1 MRAVACRSVLVG
13 RRLLILVSRAKRL
26 RACAVVCSDQAGN
39 ALKVA
44 FHIFRVLCEPVSDDL
59 VLLVRPV
66 LDGGV
71 ETTTAWAERA
81 VLGDNGAVGRC
92 LEAKTPRCG
101 RAPPPST
108 CHSMCCCGSKTVSVL
123 SLVQLPIWGCS
134 FVPRNRAPT
143 AGADAPSSHSAP
155 LNSLEKRAGRLISLS
170 RAQRTSGEAGIV
182 RETSVEGDSE

>member
-1 MRAVACRSVLVG
+1 MCAVRCRSVLVG
-13 RRLLILVSRAKRL
+13 RRLLILMSRAKRL

-39 ALKVA
+39 ALKVP
-44 FHIFRVLCEPVSDDL
+44 FHIFRVFREPVSDDL

-101 RAPPPST
+101 RAPATFNLPFD
-108 CHSMCCCGSKTVSVL
+108 VL
-123 SLVQLPIWGCS
+123 L
-134 FVPRNRAPT
+134 R
-143 AGADAPSSHSAP
+143 
-155 LNSLEKRAGRLISLS
+155 LEDGKRAFAGPITDMGMFIRASEPCTHRWS
-170 RAQRTSGEAGIV
+170 RRTVEPLCAFEFGGEARWKVDIAQQCPKNFG
-182 RETSVEGDSE
+182 RSWDGS

>member
-1 MRAVACRSVLVG
+1 M
-13 RRLLILVSRAKRL
+13 
-26 RACAVVCSDQAGN
+26 CSDQAGN
-39 ALKVA
+39 ALVA
-44 FHIFRVLCEPVSDDL
+44 FHIFRALRAVSDDL

-71 ETTTAWAERA
+71 ETTAAWAERA

-101 RAPPPST
+101 RAPAT
-108 CHSMCCCGSKTVSVL
+108 FNACSMSSARLEDGKRA

-143 AGADAPSSHSAP
+143 AGATHR
-155 LNSLEKRAGRLISLS
+155 RATLRL
-170 RAQRTSGEAGIV
+170 
-182 RETSVEGDSE
+182 